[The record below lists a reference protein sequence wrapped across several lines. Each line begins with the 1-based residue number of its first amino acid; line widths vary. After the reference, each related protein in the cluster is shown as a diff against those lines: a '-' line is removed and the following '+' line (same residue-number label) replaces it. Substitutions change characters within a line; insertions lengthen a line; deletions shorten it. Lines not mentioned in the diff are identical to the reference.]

1 MTTTDHLRAI
11 LVMVFLGFPAAR
23 AVSAPLLVVYPE
35 APEPYREAFAQM
47 TSGIAR
53 TAGALL
59 QQKVITATTSPEE
72 FRSWLVEGRD
82 QTVVLLGQKALYF
95 FWYLDAQVTN
105 GGFIQFYWNGYR
117 RYLPTILKGL
127 ELLEDKDLIGLI
139 TKVDKEY
146 LSNLK
151 TFEKHRELNDWEP
164 LYKNL
169 TEFEKYDS
177 IYYSIHD
184 NTMKKIEKYIR
195 LHPDDFVTLK

>member
-1 MTTTDHLRAI
+1 MRTITKLLILLLLLSCSRESKQININDMDEFSVFNKSNHLKPEFDKLKFDSLHDWELGWEI
-11 LVMVFLGFPAAR
+11 LKPIDKAKSDEHEKELSKQF
-23 AVSAPLLVVYPE
+23 
-35 APEPYREAFAQM
+35 
-47 TSGIAR
+47 
-53 TAGALL
+53 
-59 QQKVITATTSPEE
+59 SP
-72 FRSWLVEGRD
+72 
-82 QTVVLLGQKALYF
+82 GQKALYF